1 MNHFQTRQRDWD
13 NRLKSGFNPY
23 HGCSQHKDC
32 HDVDMNMVSSKV
44 DLGKGKLFWNNAS
57 LRYTKISL

>member
-44 DLGKGKLFWNNAS
+44 ELGKEQRVFTLYKNKLIDGS
-57 LRYTKISL
+57 